1 MSRKQRIT
9 DLLYTELNPFFL
21 TVEDESTRHHVPVGA
36 ETHFKLVIVSEKFA
50 KLTLL
55 ARHRLINSLLSQ
67 EFNNG
72 LHALSLHLHTKE
84 EWETR
89 LGTTTNS
96 PACRDGYRHG

>member
-1 MSRKQRIT
+1 MSREQRIT

-21 TVEDESTRHHVPVGA
+21 TVEDESHKHHVPVGA

-50 KLTLL
+50 KLTLI
-55 ARHRLINSLLSQ
+55 ARHRLVNGLLSQ

-72 LHALSLHLHTKE
+72 LHALSLHLYTEE

-89 LGTTTNS
+89 HRTTTNS